1 MQHLITEFVTYTP
14 YDILTIV
21 TLIVLEGLLSVDNA
35 LVLATLVKKV
45 PRALQKRALTYG
57 VFGAIFFRIV
67 AVILAAYLIKIAII
81 KLIGGV
87 YLIHLAFRHMFPSHK
102 DSEGHHE
109 EPKHQLTSFWKT
121 VILVEL
127 TDIVFSID
135 SITTAVA
142 MTPKITVII
151 IGGIAGILAMRYVAM
166 IFIKLLEKFEH
177 LDDIAYQ
184 IVFFIGIKISLESL
198 SHLFNLSFEVDDK
211 TFWIVLIFIVLVG
224 ISTIMKRKAEKQEET
239 SRLVSSSDE
248 DWILNIENNE
258 VSLPELFHSDR
269 AFSSDFIRY
278 LIKNGYLE
286 YTRKATLPR
295 VKKSTIEMYAEES
308 EKEENKVEKQNSG
321 SE

>member
-1 MQHLITEFVTYTP
+1 MQHLITEITTYTP

-21 TLIVLEGLLSVDNA
+21 TLVILEGLLSVDNA

-57 VFGAIFFRIV
+57 VFGAIFFRIL
-67 AVILAAYLIKIAII
+67 AVILAAYLIKIALV

-87 YLIHLAFRHMFPSHK
+87 YLIHLAFKHMFPSRKEQEHA
-102 DSEGHHE
+102 S

-121 VILVEL
+121 VLIVEF

-142 MTPKITVII
+142 MSSKISVIL
-151 IGGIAGILAMRYVAM
+151 IGGIAGILTMRYVAM
-166 IFIKLLEKFEH
+166 IFIRLLEKFEH

-184 IVFFIGIKISLESL
+184 IVFFIGIKISIESL
-198 SHLFNLSFEVDDK
+198 SHLFGLHFEVDEK
-211 TFWIVLIFIVLVG
+211 TFWIVLTFIVLVG

-239 SRLVSSSDE
+239 SRLISSSDE
-248 DWILNIENNE
+248 SWILRIADNDI
-258 VSLPELFHSDR
+258 SLPELFHSDR
-269 AFSSDFIRY
+269 TFSSDFIRY

-286 YTRKATLPR
+286 YTRKATLPE
-295 VKKSTIEMYAEES
+295 VKKKTIEMYSEEPV
-308 EKEENKVEKQNSG
+308 KDKNLKSG
-321 SE
+321 DE